1 MIQLY
6 SNYNKT
12 SRLNQWP
19 ILSEKLKESVSKMVG
34 VSERIKLCR
43 MIEKIEKNKKY
54 ADKLGIQ
61 NRSRMKKNE
70 KQN

>member
-1 MIQLY
+1 
-6 SNYNKT
+6 
-12 SRLNQWP
+12 
-19 ILSEKLKESVSKMVG
+19 MVG